1 MGDRGL
7 VHLDVVVIIEI
18 DEPFPR
24 ELGAVVGDDEVWDP
38 EAEYNVMDEA

>member
-7 VHLDVVVIIEI
+7 VHLDVVVITEI

-24 ELGAVVGDDEVWDP
+24 ELGAVVGDDEVWGP